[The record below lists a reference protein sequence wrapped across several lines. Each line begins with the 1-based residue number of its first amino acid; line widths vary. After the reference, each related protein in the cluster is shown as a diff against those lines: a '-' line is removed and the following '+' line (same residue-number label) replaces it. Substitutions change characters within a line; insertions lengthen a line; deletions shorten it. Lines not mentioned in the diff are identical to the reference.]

1 MSEIVVEKSPGDLN
15 EYQYFKLSNNLKV
28 LLIQDNNTK
37 QLGEVNQE
45 SNLAFCSVSVNA
57 GSFNNPKKREGL
69 AHFLEHMI
77 FLGSEQYPSESELST
92 HIGSYGGVSN
102 AYTEFEWTSFQFQVT
117 YEGLEK
123 TLDML
128 ASALDRPKLDES
140 CMNREITAIENEF

>member
-1 MSEIVVEKSPGDLN
+1 MSGVKIEKSPGDLN
-15 EYQYFKLSNNLKV
+15 QYHYFVLPNNLKV

-37 QLGEVNQE
+37 QFGQVDQA
-45 SNLAFCSVSVNA
+45 SNLAFCSVTVNA
-57 GSFNNPKKREGL
+57 GSFNNPKSREGL

-77 FLGSEQYPSESELST
+77 FLGSEKYPNENELSA
-92 HIGSYGGVSN
+92 HIGSNGGIAN

-117 YEGLEK
+117 YEGLSR

-128 ASALDRPKLDES
+128 ASAFDQAKLDMS